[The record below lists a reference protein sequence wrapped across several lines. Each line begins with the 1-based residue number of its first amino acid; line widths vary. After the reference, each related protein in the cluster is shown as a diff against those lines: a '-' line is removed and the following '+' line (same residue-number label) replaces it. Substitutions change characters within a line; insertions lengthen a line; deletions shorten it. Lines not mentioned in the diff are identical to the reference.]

1 MEKKNEYLQKKW
13 LLIFLYLVLSF
24 VVATSLGFMLIESV
38 IELYISIYADR
49 AFDFSNV
56 DLIQCMKIG
65 IGGGGIGAIG
75 CWFIY
80 YKNYR

>member
-1 MEKKNEYLQKKW
+1 MNISKKKW
-13 LLIFLYLVLSF
+13 LLIFIYLVASF
-24 VVATSLGFMLIESV
+24 VVATSLGFMLIETV
-38 IELYISIYADR
+38 IELCISIYAER
-49 AFDFSNV
+49 AFYFSNV

-65 IGGGGIGAIG
+65 VGGGGIGAIG